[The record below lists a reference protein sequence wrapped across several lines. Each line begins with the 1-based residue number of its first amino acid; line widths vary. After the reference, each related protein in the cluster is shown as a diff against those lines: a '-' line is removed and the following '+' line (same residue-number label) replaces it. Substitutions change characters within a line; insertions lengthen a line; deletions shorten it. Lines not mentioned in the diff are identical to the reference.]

1 MLQLEIFRSQNA
13 ELLKELSSLSEQV
26 NELQEENS
34 QMEGQLSKMMGKREA
49 VQTMTME
56 ECELIERN
64 MKTSLEVIEVRKVLI

>member
-1 MLQLEIFRSQNA
+1 
-13 ELLKELSSLSEQV
+13 V